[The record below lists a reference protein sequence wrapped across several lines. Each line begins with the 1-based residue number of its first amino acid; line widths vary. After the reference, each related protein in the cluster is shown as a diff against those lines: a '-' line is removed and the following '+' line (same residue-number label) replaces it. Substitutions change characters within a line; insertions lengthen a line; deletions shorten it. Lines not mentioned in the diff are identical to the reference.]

1 MQLNVF
7 EESEKRQQQCF
18 KQMIEVKHK
27 NDIAEKEKDTQFF
40 YGIIQS
46 SLQTTFSYKNDF
58 ALNLLRRKTRCFF

>member
-27 NDIAEKEKDTQFF
+27 NDIAEEEKDTQFF
-40 YGIIQS
+40 MELSKVLSKQHFLTKTI
-46 SLQTTFSYKNDF
+46 
-58 ALNLLRRKTRCFF
+58 LL

>member
-27 NDIAEKEKDTQFF
+27 NDIAEEEKDTQFF
-40 YGIIQS
+40 LWNYPKFSPNNIF
-46 SLQTTFSYKNDF
+46 LQKRF
-58 ALNLLRRKTRCFF
+58 CFKFTA